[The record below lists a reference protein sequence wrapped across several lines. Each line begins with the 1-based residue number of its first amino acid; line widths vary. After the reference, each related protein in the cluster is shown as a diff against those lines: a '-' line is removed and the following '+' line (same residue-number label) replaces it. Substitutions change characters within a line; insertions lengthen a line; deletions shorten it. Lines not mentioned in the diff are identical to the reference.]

1 MAHAT
6 ATAVHYFRSGE
17 ESTQQCHMSQTP
29 KPMDAQGEPIDD
41 PILPCTA
48 AEPLTLAAA
57 RETAEARENPR
68 WIA

>member
-1 MAHAT
+1 
-6 ATAVHYFRSGE
+6 
-17 ESTQQCHMSQTP
+17 MSQMPKP
-29 KPMDAQGEPIDD
+29 KPMDTKGEPIDD